1 MSVGMFV
8 FGKGQ
13 IRKDDLSGWDRIK
26 AGLRARDERALID
39 GSVSREDLQEVNS
52 LFSGF
57 DLSRA
62 SIRRRVR
69 EDS

>member
-1 MSVGMFV
+1 MFV
-8 FGKGQ
+8 FRKGD
-13 IRKDDLSGWDRIK
+13 IKKEDLRRWDRIK
-26 AGLRARDERALID
+26 AGLRAKDERALVD
-39 GSVSREDLQEVNS
+39 GSISRKDLQEVNS

-69 EDS
+69 D